1 VYYGFHGRR
10 GAEPEAIKEVTK
22 MSNQTN
28 TDKMIAAHEAEAK
41 RINAKIWNHGWVGGE
56 NVWLSKTSHGLLET
70 KISKTGKITHKWEI
84 DFNIM
89 STEAKKDWMVG
100 MLVAAVIEQ
109 SARKVKKMIRQLEQ
123 CDLSVAHVEQCK
135 TKAEEIL
142 NALEAAA

>member
-1 VYYGFHGRR
+1 
-10 GAEPEAIKEVTK
+10 

-28 TDKMIAAHEAEAK
+28 IDKMISAHEAEAK

-70 KISKTGKITHKWEI
+70 KINKAGKITHKWEI
-84 DFNIM
+84 DFSIM

-100 MLVAAVIEQ
+100 MLVAAVIEP
-109 SARKVKKMIRQLEQ
+109 SERKVKSMIRQLMQ
-123 CDLSVAHVEQCK
+123 CDLSDSKVEECK
-135 TKAEEIL
+135 SKAEKIL